1 MAAQIIIIII
11 IGVDF
16 LYIYISALFSLAL
29 ALHVHLYNI
38 KIPCCHLSS
47 HVLIFAIMIKNETQN
62 FKKPYPYKILKSHK
76 IILAKF

>member
-16 LYIYISALFSLAL
+16 LLSALFSLAL

>member
-1 MAAQIIIIII
+1 MAAQIIIII

-16 LYIYISALFSLAL
+16 LLSALFSLAL

-38 KIPCCHLSS
+38 KIPCCHILS

-62 FKKPYPYKILKSHK
+62 F
-76 IILAKF
+76 IILTKF